1 MEISYEEEYDWNE
14 IYKGNKEENKNII
27 NQNYNY
33 YLSIFIGSFLSRFLH
48 DKTFKTCINAANL
61 SLRNVIELT

>member
-1 MEISYEEEYDWNE
+1 MKKREKNIERTTILIENLEKVKIYKQEGAKMEISYEEEYDCNE

-33 YLSIFIGSFLSRFLH
+33 YYL
-48 DKTFKTCINAANL
+48 
-61 SLRNVIELT
+61 

>member
-1 MEISYEEEYDWNE
+1 MEISYEEEYDCNE

-33 YLSIFIGSFLSRFLH
+33 YLSIFIGSF